1 MITTNDIKLKERYT
15 LPDDKDNQEKLTM
28 LSTNKIKPKEFELKG
43 NAAPPSNDIITTG
56 NVNEYLAKRKK
67 EIVKER
73 IAAKARQVRLEK
85 EIEANKEKQK

>member
-1 MITTNDIKLKERYT
+1 MITTNDIKLKERYP
-15 LPDDKDNQEKLTM
+15 LPDDEKQEKLTM
-28 LSTNKIKPKEFELKG
+28 LSTNKIKPKQFELKG
-43 NAAPPSNDIITTG
+43 KPDPPSNDIITTG
-56 NVNEYLAKRKK
+56 NVKEYLAKRKK